1 MSLPSS
7 PITETMNSQNLNNSN
22 ISDIKPRTISVDLS
36 NSSNSEVTHLTTSL
50 VNSLDLQTSDCSV
63 VKENQQLKN
72 KFEIF
77 EKCFASLTKIQ
88 ENQKIWIEDDIM
100 MIDHSPYYS
109 LFLVQSFNRYMN
121 NQGRDHLFTYIDE
134 KFTEYM
140 QYLDKVKEKIHW
152 DSDDKLIKKTAQD
165 NITLISNI
173 IPGLHTLKQSYMDC
187 DKLVMKISSIIL
199 TFIDFKDFI
208 ESQFSKKV

>member
-1 MSLPSS
+1 MSLPNS
-7 PITETMNSQNLNNSN
+7 PITETMRSQNLYNSN
-22 ISDIKPRTISVDLS
+22 ISDLKPRTISVDLS
-36 NSSNSEVTHLTTSL
+36 NSTNSSGTHLTRSL
-50 VNSLDLQTSDCSV
+50 VNSLDLQTTDCSI
-63 VKENQQLKN
+63 VKQRRELKN

-100 MIDHSPYYS
+100 MIDDSPYYS

-140 QYLDKVKEKIHW
+140 QYLDEVKGKNHW
-152 DSDDKLIKKTAQD
+152 NNDDKLIKKITQD
-165 NITLISNI
+165 NTTLIDNI
-173 IPGLHTLKQSYMDC
+173 IPGLHTLKQTYRDC

-208 ESQFSKKV
+208 ENKFHRNN